1 MQKSIDSLKNQ
12 SFKNFEVW
20 VIDGGSSI
28 KTQEYLQ
35 NLEAPFFYQSNI
47 DKGIY
52 DAMNKGIQLSK
63 GKWLYFLGAGDM
75 LYNSTILNNIFSHI
89 ELQNT
94 SLIAGKII
102 YEGDT
107 KPFVYSRSKMIKN
120 VHWSHRIWL
129 TNGLHHQG
137 TFYKKEL
144 FTDNIYNI
152 KYKTLADYYFNLQL
166 FKNNT
171 KCKIIDEVIAT
182 CDSNGVSK
190 MGGWDMYLEEVNLK
204 SDLSSVVFKPFFYII
219 AFTKFLS
226 RKVVND

>member
-1 MQKSIDSLKNQ
+1 MDSIKNQ

-20 VIDGGSSI
+20 IIDGGSAVE
-28 KTQEYLQ
+28 TQDYLHK
-35 NLEAPFFYQSNI
+35 LEAPFFYQSNE
-47 DKGIY
+47 DEGIY
-52 DAMNKGIQLSK
+52 DAMNKGVDLSK
-63 GKWLYFLGAGDM
+63 GEWVYFLGAGDM
-75 LYNSTILNNIFSHI
+75 LYTTAILNDVFNNL
-89 ELQNT
+89 ETQNT

-107 KPFVYSRSKMIKN
+107 KPFAYSKSKMIKN
-120 VHWSHRIWL
+120 VHWSNRIWL

-144 FTDNIYNI
+144 FADNSYNV

-171 KCKIIDEVIAT
+171 ECKIIDKIIAK
-182 CDSNGVSK
+182 CDSNGISK
-190 MGGWDMYLEEVNLK
+190 KGNWKMYLEEVNLK
-204 SDLSSVVFKPFFYII
+204 SDLSLMIFKPFFYII